1 MKRQPFETP
10 GGHRGSAQAAT
21 PKRVLVF
28 HIGSLGD
35 TLVALPAFWA
45 VHDTFAEARRVL
57 LTKAPARAGIPV
69 GRDILDGSGLFDDY
83 LSYDGDNHDYG
94 SNPPRWRKLWGAA
107 RLVRRLRA
115 GRFDLAV
122 YLAPSA
128 REPAQIRR
136 DLLFFRLA
144 GIRQVIGARTLH
156 GMAGE
161 TAVLEAERVL
171 ARLRGSAVVAAPLPR
186 ARRDLALN
194 GADRQFVEQWLGR
207 RAQPLRGHG
216 RWVAFAPG
224 SNLQSKLWPLERFAE
239 VGRELIARFDIVPV
253 VVGGAEDQSRAAELL
268 RAWGRGIDA
277 AGALSVRQSA
287 ALLERCSLFIGN
299 DTGTMHLAAAG
310 GLPCVALFSARDV
323 PGKWEPMGDG
333 HHVLR
338 KDVPCAGCMLVR
350 CDERD
355 RLCMKLIS
363 VDEVLRAATAVL
375 VAVPQPATA

>member
-1 MKRQPFETP
+1 MKP
-10 GGHRGSAQAAT
+10 GFFDTSSGHRPSARADA
-21 PKRVLVF
+21 PKRILVF

-45 VHDTFAEARRVL
+45 VHDTFADARRVL
-57 LTKAPARAGIPV
+57 LTKAAARSSIPV

-83 LSYDGDNHDYG
+83 VSYDGDHHDYG
-94 SNPPRWRKLWGAA
+94 SNPSRWRKLWGAA
-107 RLVRRLRA
+107 QLVRRLRA

-144 GIRQVIGARTLH
+144 GIRHVIGARTLQTVV
-156 GMAGE
+156 GDTG
-161 TAVLEAERVL
+161 VLEAERVL
-171 ARLRGSAVVAAPLPR
+171 ARLRGSAVVAAPLSQ

-194 GADRQFVEQWLGR
+194 AADRQFIEQWLGR
-207 RAQPLRGHG
+207 HAPPLRGRG

-253 VVGGAEDQSRAAELL
+253 VVGGAEDQPRAVELL
-268 RAWGRGIDA
+268 QAWGRGIDA

-323 PGKWEPMGDG
+323 PGRWEPMGNG
-333 HHVLR
+333 HQVLR
-338 KDVPCAGCMLVR
+338 KEVPCAGCMLVR

-363 VDEVLRAATAVL
+363 VDEVLRAATAAL
-375 VAVPQPATA
+375 VAVPLSATA